1 MVSSVTEMKAAR
13 CRNKAKRLSRSCGW
27 MAGKA
32 IKRAENKKE
41 VSVSTGCE
49 QSHLFKK
56 VWRRPIGTAFG
67 ETQQKEKDLNG
78 TSSCIC
84 CGSILFL
91 V

>member
-1 MVSSVTEMKAAR
+1 ME
-13 CRNKAKRLSRSCGW
+13 KRLREL
-27 MAGKA
+27 K
-32 IKRAENKKE
+32 IKKNYLQEYSHQVHLQE
-41 VSVSTGCE
+41 VSVSTGRE

-56 VWRRPIGTAFG
+56 VWRRPIGTPFS
-67 ETQQKEKDLNG
+67 ETRQKEKDLNG